1 MTELV
6 GKRALVTGASRGI
19 GAAIAS
25 ALADKGADV
34 AITYEKSAERAAAV
48 VDAIRQKGRNAVA
61 IQADS
66 ADPAAI
72 ERSVGEAAKA
82 LGGLDILVNNAAI
95 ARYANLAEISA
106 EDIDALFAV
115 NVRGPMLATKAAI
128 PHFHAGSRV
137 INIGSAGAERIV
149 GAPGTAYFMTK
160 AALQSYTQGLAQ
172 ELGPRDITVNTVQ
185 PGSTATDMNPE
196 DGDYADFQRSLIP
209 LGRYGQPED
218 VAAAVAFLATPAA
231 RQITG
236 TTLTVDGG
244 ALT

>member
-1 MTELV
+1 MDELA
-6 GKRALVTGASRGI
+6 GKRALVTGGSRGI
-19 GAAIAS
+19 GAAIAV
-25 ALADKGADV
+25 ALAQKGADV
-34 AITYEKSAERAAAV
+34 AITYERSVGRAEALV
-48 VDAIRQKGRNAVA
+48 EIIKNIGRNAVA

-66 ADPAAI
+66 GDPVAVEQSVNQAAD
-72 ERSVGEAAKA
+72 A

-95 ARYANLAEISA
+95 ARYSNLADISA
-106 EDIDALFAV
+106 EDIDALFGV

-128 PHFHAGSRV
+128 PHLRAGARV

-160 AALQSYTQGLAQ
+160 AALQSFTQGLAQ

-196 DGDYADFQRSLIP
+196 DGDSADFQRSLIP

-244 ALT
+244 ALA